1 MNRPADAV
9 HELRLQ
15 VSPEAVALAFGAPG
29 QGPQLRLTRA
39 AAGALLAQLETL
51 LGAAP
56 AAAAPAP
63 PPAPDPLDSLLSAG
77 VAPELLQRGRMP
89 VNLPPDPASAAADRL
104 IAAVKALGAP
114 VRHERSLRL
123 QPGRLQAHRFLLTVL
138 PRQLAGDAWAR
149 LHQVGRV
156 MQMPRDVA
164 AWLQDAPRDASAV
177 HFGFEGE
184 GERCVLKLYVERPA
198 VPNAD
203 GAPVLLHE
211 ACKWTLGE
219 EGHVRSRYHWFPGL
233 DGDAI
238 AARLQ
243 ALMATQAQALQL
255 ALLALGVARDR
266 PGLQYLEVTEPG
278 QPRASF
284 DLNLYDAGL
293 EVRALQPLLAGARD
307 AFALPPGRF
316 QVLVDQLKSR
326 RLGHLAGGVHR
337 DGQPFF
343 TLYFGVTTWPP
354 S

>member
-1 MNRPADAV
+1 MNRA
-9 HELRLQ
+9 
-15 VSPEAVALAFGAPG
+15 
-29 QGPQLRLTRA
+29 
-39 AAGALLAQLETL
+39 
-51 LGAAP
+51 
-56 AAAAPAP
+56 
-63 PPAPDPLDSLLSAG
+63 
-77 VAPELLQRGRMP
+77 MP
-89 VNLPPDPASAAADRL
+89 CAAADRL

-123 QPGRLQAHRFLLTVL
+123 QPGPLHAHRFLLNVL
-138 PRQLAGDAWAR
+138 PRQNSGDAWAR
-149 LHQVGRV
+149 LQQVGHA
-156 MQMPRDVA
+156 MQMPKDVA

-177 HFGFEGE
+177 HFGFEGD
-184 GERCVLKLYVERPA
+184 GERCVVKLYVERPA
-198 VPNAD
+198 VASAD

-219 EGHVRSRYHWFPGL
+219 AGHVLSRYHWFPGL
-233 DGDAI
+233 DADAI
-238 AARLQ
+238 ATRLQ
-243 ALMATQAQALQL
+243 SLMATQPQALQL
-255 ALLALGVARDR
+255 ALQALEVVRER

-307 AFALPPGRF
+307 AFALPPGRL

-343 TLYFGVTTWPP
+343 TLYFGMTTWPP
-354 S
+354 C